1 MLRIFDLS
9 RRKFVKWNENEDQKA
24 SILSMNANL
33 RMHEKQA
40 GVYRGDIPFKKALM
54 EKLLWKKFKGKSFY
68 AKALIESFYLCRQE
82 SFIRH

>member
-33 RMHEKQA
+33 RMHGKQA
-40 GVYRGDIPFKKALM
+40 GVYRGDFLFA
-54 EKLLWKKFKGKSFY
+54 EAQTKSFDKNCHSGKV
-68 AKALIESFYLCRQE
+68 ASEPFGNLQII
-82 SFIRH
+82 FIV